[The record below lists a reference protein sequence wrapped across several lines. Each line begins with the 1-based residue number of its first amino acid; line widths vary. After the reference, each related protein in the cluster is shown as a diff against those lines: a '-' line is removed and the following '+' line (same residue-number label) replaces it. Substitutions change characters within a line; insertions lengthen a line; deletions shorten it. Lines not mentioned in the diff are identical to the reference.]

1 MIIYMYQNPF
11 SITIRTLFNGNI
23 SCVFL
28 SFQGPMNNMDLSYI
42 SENYFSKTKPQQI
55 ISQVVFAE
63 TVTFAEDIQADDIQL
78 FGPII
83 EEER

>member
-1 MIIYMYQNPF
+1 MITYVYQTPF
-11 SITIRTLFNGNI
+11 SITIRPLFNGNI

-55 ISQVVFAE
+55 ISQVVFAD
-63 TVTFAEDIQADDIQL
+63 TVTFAEDIQTDDIQL